1 MKILLVDDHAV
12 VRQGYASLLQAYFP
26 DVQIEHASS
35 GEEAVQL
42 VPAFMPRLVVMD
54 IGLPGISGLETC
66 RRLCQRLPQLP
77 VLFFSMHDE
86 LMLVR
91 QALDAGAAGY
101 ISKNV
106 APEVLIE
113 AARRVL
119 SGHMYIEQ
127 SIATQMACHKS
138 SVGAIDPR
146 LQSMTPR
153 EMEVFVMLARGL
165 PTRQIAENLC
175 ISSKTVSNYM
185 TLLKQKLQV
194 KSHVE
199 LVHLAIDT
207 GVLRIGEAS

>member
-1 MKILLVDDHAV
+1 MKVLLVDDHAV
-12 VRQGYASLLQAYFP
+12 VRQGYASLLNTCMPDIQVEQAC
-26 DVQIEHASS
+26 S
-35 GEEAVQL
+35 GEDALQCMPTVNPHL
-42 VPAFMPRLVVMD
+42 VILD

-77 VLFFSMHDE
+77 VLFFSMHEE
-86 LMLVR
+86 LTLVR

-101 ISKNV
+101 VSKS
-106 APEVLIE
+106 AEPEVLLD
-113 AARRVL
+113 AVYRTL

-127 SIATQMACHKS
+127 TIATQMACHKYLP
-138 SVGAIDPR
+138 GAIDPR
-146 LQSMTPR
+146 LHSMTPR
-153 EMEVFVMLARGL
+153 EMEVFVMLSRGFS
-165 PTRQIAENLC
+165 TRQIAEKLS

-194 KSHVE
+194 SSHVE